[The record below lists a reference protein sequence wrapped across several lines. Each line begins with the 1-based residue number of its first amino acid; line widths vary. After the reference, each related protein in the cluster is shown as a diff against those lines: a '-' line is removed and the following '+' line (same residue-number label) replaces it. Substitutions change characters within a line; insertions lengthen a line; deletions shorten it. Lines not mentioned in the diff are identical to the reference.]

1 MANLY
6 LDKSNAEKVISD
18 VNNKIREMEDNAA
31 QIDRLIASQLPEYWQ
46 GVSADK
52 AQSTYAD
59 EYKNFLQRK
68 VPEMVTALKDYMQD
82 CVKSI
87 TDVDNQLAGK

>member
-1 MANLY
+1 MLY
-6 LDKSNAEKVISD
+6 LDKPNAEKVID
-18 VNNKIREMEDNAA
+18 NVKGKIDAMEELAA
-31 QIDRLIASQLPEYWQ
+31 QIDRLIVTQLPEYWQ
-46 GVSADK
+46 GASADK
-52 AQSTYAD
+52 AQSTYLD
-59 EYKNFLQRK
+59 EYKSFLQKK

>member
-1 MANLY
+1 MLY
-6 LDKSNAEKVISD
+6 LDKPNAEKVIGN
-18 VNNKIREMEDNAA
+18 VNNKIMEMEELAS
-31 QIDRLIASQLPEYWQ
+31 QIDRLIVNELPEFWQ
-46 GVSADK
+46 GASADK

-59 EYKNFLQRK
+59 EYKNFLQKK